1 MHKVKVF
8 NPIYDTVF
16 KYLMEDERVAKVLLG
31 RILDKKIVDIAVMGH
46 EHVSADNMEL
56 KLMRI
61 DFAAT
66 ITEEDG
72 RNETVTI
79 ELQKAIDEDEV
90 MRFRKYLGSQYISLS
105 NADVTVRKRR
115 RRDGA
120 EEDYETHRARH
131 IYTIYILGHTIG
143 EGYAHSVMWGETH
156 FKDLDSQDL
165 GNGKDNEF
173 LNGLTHDIY
182 VIQIPYLPERPRR
195 PVERLLRIFDQRAK
209 IENDSRYVVIS
220 DQDEELPEYDVIVRR
235 LLSGVSDEQLR
246 GDLDFEDEVVRKL
259 QRDRLDRENLDYEL
273 GEARK
278 AIEKERR
285 QKEEERRQKE
295 EERRQKEE
303 ERRQKEELIKMVASF
318 GGTEGQIAE
327 KMGVTVEEVR
337 RVLGK

>member
-66 ITEEDG
+66 ITEDDG
-72 RNETVTI
+72 RNETI

-105 NADVTVRKRR
+105 NADVAVRKRR

-278 AIEKERR
+278 ALVEKDN
-285 QKEEERRQKE
+285 KIE